1 MRFSELVGVTSVDA
15 DWFDPV
21 LTEDTPLYI
30 DPFLVFDDTD
40 PSFAGAHDLVTQA
53 GGRRPCADRRRPRTV
68 WSGAFVVP
76 ARSRRL
82 LHDLQVPAAEG
93 AEAT

>member
-15 DWFDPV
+15 EWFDPV

-40 PSFAGAHDLVTQA
+40 PAFAGAHDMVVDFFDLARDLVSKA
-53 GGRRPCADRRRPRTV
+53 GGRTTHAY
-68 WSGAFVVP
+68 WQKA
-76 ARSRRL
+76 
-82 LHDLQVPAAEG
+82 
-93 AEAT
+93 